1 MEALAPRLR
10 ALAGLGLLLLIG
22 ASGATNAQDKAAILV
37 LGDSISAAYGMPIER
52 GWVTLLDTRLQQ
64 EGQPYRTINA
74 SISGETSA
82 GGLRRL
88 PELLRSHQ
96 PHTVIIELGGN
107 DGLRGYPV
115 GQLQSN
121 LRQMI
126 SLSEETGAA
135 VLVLPMEIP
144 PNFGKYY
151 TDAFRA
157 SFQDAVEGPVSYD
170 FVSLL
175 EDARRDVDDGVR
187 AASRDRYLAAFQGLD
202 PDAFDISCVILG
214 AQRHCKVLGIFTRL
228 RDRDGKDDYLH
239 HVPRLWRL
247 LERAAAHP
255 SLAPLKHWLDT
266 YIPAEM
272 RIVPPAPGGA

>member
-1 MEALAPRLR
+1 LLTEALLLTEWYLPAVSGQSATEAAVAAYRDVWAELLPRARRVPDTLVLR
-10 ALAGLGLLLLIG
+10 DFHVDNLMRIAGREGTAACGLL
-22 ASGATNAQDKAAILV
+22 D
-37 LGDSISAAYGMPIER
+37 
-52 GWVTLLDTRLQQ
+52 
-64 EGQPYRTINA
+64 
-74 SISGETSA
+74 
-82 GGLRRL
+82 
-88 PELLRSHQ
+88 
-96 PHTVIIELGGN
+96 
-107 DGLRGYPV
+107 
-115 GQLQSN
+115 
-121 LRQMI
+121 
-126 SLSEETGAA
+126 
-135 VLVLPMEIP
+135 
-144 PNFGKYY
+144 
-151 TDAFRA
+151 
-157 SFQDAVEGPVSYD
+157 FQDAVEGPVSYD